1 MAFTDNAGRGRGAV
15 KPLVERLR
23 QTETSSTGLAT
34 PRHKGSSSS
43 SSSSSGSAA
52 LKKTKLE
59 KQREWNRTYVQ
70 WLKRCPGVVS
80 EGGGNT
86 ITRPDQL
93 TMRQSKLLNPTQRV
107 TLAEWSLLLQTEELE
122 RSKRM
127 LLEEREKFRNRIDAM
142 DRAPPTQWSS
152 SSPLSAV
159 ADIPSS
165 SSLTSSSSSSSS
177 SSRIMGGS
185 SHRAS
190 PGNDSV
196 TSQASRVSSLL
207 SSDPGMSVA
216 PASWSEHSREE
227 QQHLDDDLVGSDQLD
242 GDLMDDGMD
251 DDGEGDLARDLRRM
265 AHVEENDEVVG
276 DNALMAVR
284 SMLARMKRVDEQAR
298 VERER
303 QEEEEGEEEEEE
315 REERELDMEDVEEVE
330 EASRF
335 ISGFKS
341 QLINDQENDE
351 MQQQQQPT
359 SSKLF
364 SSSSVAMSSEASS
377 PAASS
382 TTSPKRM
389 LLWKKIFD
397 SNSGHNYYYNRA
409 TGASV
414 WVRPTDFSTSFVPE
428 HLAARLQG
436 AM

>member
-1 MAFTDNAGRGRGAV
+1 
-15 KPLVERLR
+15 
-23 QTETSSTGLAT
+23 
-34 PRHKGSSSS
+34 
-43 SSSSSGSAA
+43 
-52 LKKTKLE
+52 
-59 KQREWNRTYVQ
+59 
-70 WLKRCPGVVS
+70 
-80 EGGGNT
+80 
-86 ITRPDQL
+86 
-93 TMRQSKLLNPTQRV
+93 
-107 TLAEWSLLLQTEELE
+107 
-122 RSKRM
+122 
-127 LLEEREKFRNRIDAM
+127 
-142 DRAPPTQWSS
+142 
-152 SSPLSAV
+152 
-159 ADIPSS
+159 
-165 SSLTSSSSSSSS
+165 
-177 SSRIMGGS
+177 
-185 SHRAS
+185 
-190 PGNDSV
+190 
-196 TSQASRVSSLL
+196 
-207 SSDPGMSVA
+207 MSVA
-216 PASWSEHSREE
+216 PASWSDHSREE

-303 QEEEEGEEEEEE
+303 KEEEEEGENEEEEE
-315 REERELDMEDVEEVE
+315 REERELDVEEVE
-330 EASRF
+330 EAGRF

-351 MQQQQQPT
+351 MQQQQQQPT

-364 SSSSVAMSSEASS
+364 SSSSVAMSSAPSS

-382 TTSPKRM
+382 STPKRM